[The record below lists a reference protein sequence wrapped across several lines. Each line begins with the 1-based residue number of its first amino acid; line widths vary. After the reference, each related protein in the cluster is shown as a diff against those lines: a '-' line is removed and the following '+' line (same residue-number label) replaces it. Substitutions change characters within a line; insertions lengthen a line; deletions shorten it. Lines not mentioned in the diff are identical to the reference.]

1 MAAGKS
7 LQDRLSGGEKVFAA
21 EGYMFE
27 FNRRGYLKS
36 GAMVPEVVIEHPDL
50 VKNMHEEF
58 VHAGS
63 DVVLAF
69 TYYGNRHK
77 MSVVGREDEVEQLN
91 RKALRMA
98 REVADNTGTLM
109 AGNLSNTTVFDPSDK
124 DAVDTTNAM
133 FKEQVI
139 WAKEEKADFILGETF
154 YSLTEAMLSL
164 EAIKAYGGGL
174 PAVVNIAPTTKD
186 HTVDDVPLEEA
197 CRKLEEAGAA
207 VVGLNCSMGPKAMV
221 PLLKRVRQA
230 CKGPI
235 SALPV
240 TYRSDEKMVTF
251 QSFKDP
257 CTGEAAF
264 PSNLFQFHCSKN
276 EIEFFGNACK
286 EIGVQYIGLCC
297 GNTSDYFR
305 LLCETC
311 GKTTKASRYTT
322 DMSNHYLNTD
332 KGLSEY
338 NAKVRK
344 ALLGM

>member
-1 MAAGKS
+1 MPAGKS
-7 LQDRLSGGEKVFAA
+7 LQDRLSAGEKVFAA

-27 FNRRGYLKS
+27 FNKRGYLKS

-50 VKNMHEEF
+50 VTKMHEEF

-77 MSVVGREDEVEQLN
+77 LQVIGRQDEVEQLN
-91 RKALRMA
+91 RKALKMA

-124 DAVDTTNAM
+124 DTVDTVNAM

-139 WAKEEKADFILGETF
+139 WAKDEKADFIVGETF
-154 YSLTEAMLSL
+154 YSLAEAMLSL
-164 EAIKAYGGGL
+164 EAIKAYGDGL
-174 PAVVNIAPTTKD
+174 PAVVNIAPTAKG

-207 VVGLNCSMGPKAMV
+207 VVGLNCSRGPKAMV

-240 TYRSDEKMVTF
+240 PYRTNEEIITYQM
-251 QSFKDP
+251 FKDP
-257 CTGEAAF
+257 YTEQYTF
-264 PSNLFQFHCSKN
+264 PSNMAQFQCSRN

-344 ALLGM
+344 ALLGL

>member
-1 MAAGKS
+1 MPAGKS
-7 LQDRLSGGEKVFAA
+7 LQDRLSAGEKVFAA

-27 FNRRGYLKS
+27 FNKRGYLKS
-36 GAMVPEVVIEHPDL
+36 GAMVPEVVIEHPEL
-50 VKNMHEEF
+50 VTKMHEEF

-77 MSVVGREDEVEQLN
+77 LQVIGRQDEVEQLN
-91 RKALRMA
+91 RKALKMA

-124 DAVDTTNAM
+124 DTVDTVNAM

-139 WAKEEKADFILGETF
+139 WAKDEKADFIVGETF
-154 YSLTEAMLSL
+154 YSLAEAMLSL
-164 EAIKAYGGGL
+164 EAIKAYGDGL
-174 PAVVNIAPTTKD
+174 PAVVNIAPTAKG

-207 VVGLNCSMGPKAMV
+207 VVGLNCSRGPKAIV

-240 TYRSDEKMVTF
+240 PYRTNEEIITYQM
-251 QSFKDP
+251 FKDP
-257 CTGEAAF
+257 YTG
-264 PSNLFQFHCSKN
+264 L
-276 EIEFFGNACK
+276 I
-286 EIGVQYIGLCC
+286 
-297 GNTSDYFR
+297 
-305 LLCETC
+305 
-311 GKTTKASRYTT
+311 
-322 DMSNHYLNTD
+322 
-332 KGLSEY
+332 
-338 NAKVRK
+338 
-344 ALLGM
+344 